1 MAEPVRK
8 INENLT
14 SFSNPEYQHMGMGN
28 KGGSWWNKLW
38 KKFSA
43 KPVDQELNPFTN
55 MEVDDTELLQVS
67 PLRGDALTTE
77 DPTSP
82 SHLSYSRRAGHVPQ
96 AELERRRRYRDY
108 EDMDAHP
115 EIAAALDMYANDA
128 TIKDKEDNVV
138 QIETNYEEV
147 KSELRAFF
155 KKIKLNLYIWDIV
168 RNTAKYGDMFLE
180 NIAHPQQTHKGIQRI
195 KTLNPNFIFREE
207 NEYGVLKEF
216 YQQIPDKGNTSLYAG
231 QTAEKRLPLDQNQLV
246 HFRIRNAESQFL
258 PYGKSLLH
266 PAVKIYKQLRLMED
280 AMFIYRV
287 QRAPERR
294 VFYIDVGQLPPNKAQ
309 MLIEDQKRKL
319 KKEKY
324 FDPVEGKIDERFNPA
339 ATNEDFF
346 LPTRQGSQTKIET
359 LPGADNLGEVDD
371 VKYFREKILAALKIP
386 KDYFSMG
393 DSGKSDTNKGS
404 LRQLDINYARAV
416 CRLQDQVK
424 LGLET
429 LCRRHLMLR
438 GYPKTIVNE
447 FEIKLNSPKNAEEH
461 EKLELE
467 EARARAMQ
475 AYKGLEMFPDEWLMK
490 RFFGLNNDEIEEI
503 KSQMKSQMEEQME
516 MMGPQ
521 DPASEMGIQDQMAP
535 PAPEEPAG
543 DMNQTVNGDMR
554 KSTGEEPDSDTG
566 AEEERQF

>member
-1 MAEPVRK
+1 MAKPV
-8 INENLT
+8 NESFT
-14 SFSNPEYQHMGMGN
+14 TFSNPENQN
-28 KGGSWWNKLW
+28 LGGRDQLGWWTRFF

-43 KPVDQELNPFTN
+43 RPVEPEDNPFDGLKLP
-55 MEVDDTELLQVS
+55 EEELLQVS
-67 PLRGDALTTE
+67 PLRGDAITHE

-82 SHLSYSRRAGHVPQ
+82 SHMSYNQRAGHVPQ
-96 AELERRRRYRDY
+96 AELERRKRYRDY
-108 EDMDAHP
+108 EDMDIHP

-128 TIKDKEDNVV
+128 TIKDKEDNII
-138 QIETNYEEV
+138 QIETNYEEI
-147 KSELRAFF
+147 KNELRIFF
-155 KKIKLNLYIWDIV
+155 KKIKLNLYLWDIV

-180 NIAHPQQTHKGIQRI
+180 NIVHPRKTTDGIARI
-195 KTLNPNFIFREE
+195 KTLNPNFLFREE
-207 NEYGVLKEF
+207 DEYGILKRF
-216 YQQIPDKGNTSLYAG
+216 YQLIPDKGVTSLHSARTNE
-231 QTAEKRLPLDQNQLV
+231 QKLPLDQNQLV

-258 PYGKSLLH
+258 PYGKSILH

-294 VFYIDVGQLPPNKAQ
+294 VFYIDVGQLPPNKAN

-324 FDPVEGKIDERFNPA
+324 FDPVKGKIDERFNPA

-346 LPTRQGSQTKIET
+346 IPTRQGSQTKIDT

-393 DSGKSDTNKGS
+393 DSGKSDTNKGT
-404 LRQLDINYARAV
+404 LRQLDINYSRAV
-416 CRLQDQVK
+416 CRLQEQVC

-438 GYPKTIVNE
+438 NYPKTMVNE
-447 FEIKLNSPKNAEEH
+447 FRIKLNSPKNAEER
-461 EKLELE
+461 EMLEIE
-467 EARARAMQ
+467 EARARVLQ

-490 RFFGLNNDEIEEI
+490 RFYGMNNDEIQDI
-503 KSQMKSQMEEQME
+503 KQLMKTQMEEQQE
-516 MMGPQ
+516 LMGP
-521 DPASEMGIQDQMAP
+521 PDQMGGFEEELGGAMQP
-535 PAPEEPAG
+535 PAAPGP

-554 KSTGEEPDSDTG
+554 QSTGEEPDSDTG
-566 AEEERQF
+566 KEEAR